1 MTDVEIWALQQFS
14 ASGSD
19 VRMYYTTMVIDT
31 VSYQKLQYIAVS
43 PSIDAPIT
51 SKAWYIGKLYY
62 ESTYGCMIRFVKLAT
77 QEILD
82 DRGSLFP
89 T

>member
-19 VRMYYTTMVIDT
+19 VRMYYTTLLET
-31 VSYQKLQYIAVS
+31 QKLEYIAVS
-43 PSIDAPIT
+43 PAIDAGT
-51 SKAWYIGKLYY
+51 DKKVWFIGKLYY
-62 ESTYGCMIRFVKLAT
+62 EGTYGCMIRFVKLAT

>member
-19 VRMYYTTMVIDT
+19 VRMFYTTILTDE
-31 VSYQKLQYIAVS
+31 KLEYIAVS
-43 PSIDAPIT
+43 PAIDAPT
-51 SKAWYIGKLYY
+51 SAKCWFIGKLYY
-62 ESTYGCMIRFVKLAT
+62 SGVTGCMLRFVKLST

-82 DRGSLFP
+82 SKGSLFP